1 MGGIERAI
9 AMEKI
14 DTLVIGAG
22 QGGVA
27 TREHL
32 RAHGIDHVVLERGA
46 VAERWRNDRW
56 ASLKLLTPNWM
67 TRLPGHSYNGND
79 PDGYMHKDEVTS
91 FLTHYAQRINA
102 PIRSHAPVQSVTHD
116 GEKYRVESGAGTFHA
131 RTVIVAT
138 GAGDQAAIPGW
149 AGRIADRFNQVTT
162 RDYIHPGQIGPGGVL
177 VVGASATGV
186 QLAEE
191 LRVAGRDVTIAAGR
205 HMPLPRRYRGRDIMS
220 WMDEMGTLSETR
232 NPDISNARTLRHP
245 SLQLIGSTPQ
255 RDISLGSLARLDV
268 RPVSRVLGAEGG
280 KLLLSGDLRAEI
292 ENAEART
299 KVLLSQIDAHI
310 ENAGISAP
318 VQRNGVRSHFVP
330 DRHETMDL
338 DRAGIRTIVW
348 ATGFRRDYSW
358 LKVPVLNSL
367 GEIRQAGGITD
378 MPGLYTLGLP
388 FMRRR
393 NSAFIDG
400 VGQDAR
406 DITQNLAAYLG
417 AQPFSQAA

>member
-1 MGGIERAI
+1 MFER
-9 AMEKI
+9 I
-14 DTLVIGAG
+14 DTIVIGAG
-22 QGGVA
+22 QAGLA
-27 TREHL
+27 ASACL
-32 RAHGIDHVVLERGA
+32 SDAGIEHVVLERGA
-46 VAERWRNDRW
+46 VAERWRNERW

-67 TRLPGHSYNGND
+67 TRLPGYSYNGID

-102 PIRSHAPVQSVTHD
+102 PIRGHAPVQSVTHD

-131 RTVIVAT
+131 RTVIIAT
-138 GAGDQAAIPGW
+138 GACDQASVPGW
-149 AGRIADRFNQVTT
+149 AGRLAERFEQITT
-162 RDYIHPGQIGPGGVL
+162 RDYIHSGQIAPGGVL

-191 LRVAGRDVTIAAGR
+191 LRNAGLDVTIAAGR

-220 WMDEMGTLSETR
+220 WMDAMGTLSEAR
-232 NPDISNARTLRHP
+232 NPDISNARTLHHP

-255 RDISLGSLARLDV
+255 RDISLDSLARMDV

-292 ENAEART
+292 ESAKART
-299 KVLLSQIDAHI
+299 KALLSQIDAFI
-310 ENAGISAP
+310 ESADISAP
-318 VQRNGVRSHFVP
+318 AHRDGLGSHFVP

-358 LKVPVLNSL
+358 LKVPILNSL
-367 GEIRQAGGITD
+367 GEIRQTGGVTD
-378 MPGLYTLGLP
+378 MPGLYALGLP

-406 DITQNLAAYLG
+406 DIIQHLAAYLG